1 MHVLLRRGLILL
13 AVVAAQASA
22 ADDKARS
29 ISPTTTATRSL
40 GIVAP
45 AGESTIAYDINAR
58 GQVAAVLQDEE
69 GRQRGVLFEK
79 GVLTELTPANGN
91 FRSNYSDAKGI
102 NPDGKIIGSASQ
114 RDGTWRAFLFDRV
127 NGRRELPTLG
137 GPSSYGMAINDAG
150 QVVGFADTVAG
161 EWHAFVYSG
170 GDALTDL
177 GTLGGKVSYASGMN
191 NVGQVVGT
199 AATHDDYRHAFVWDA
214 AGGMRDLGT
223 LGGRLSSATA
233 INDAGIVVGAS
244 EMPDRKWHAFV
255 HDGKRMVDLGAIIG
269 YGSSY
274 ASDINNRGH
283 VVGTV
288 LTGDER
294 RTFVWRD
301 GKMTVHRGGKGLH
314 LTNAIND
321 SELVIGATYDLRMN
335 AATMVS
341 NAVPVVAKSP
351 SVVFVY
357 LGVMLLLAAAGVAY
371 RRYWRSSQ
379 NRLMSGV

>member
-1 MHVLLRRGLILL
+1 MRRFLPRYLVVLTLL
-13 AVVAAQASA
+13 SGYATASDA
-22 ADDKARS
+22 TAPALG
-29 ISPTTTATRSL
+29 PTTTATRSL

-45 AGESTIAYDINAR
+45 HGESTIAYDVNAR

-91 FRSNYSDAKGI
+91 YSDAKGI
-102 NPDGKIIGSASQ
+102 NPHGKIIGSASQ
-114 RDGTWRAFLFDRV
+114 TDGTWRAFLFDRV

-150 QVVGFADTVAG
+150 EAVGFADTAAG

-170 GDALTDL
+170 GAALTDI

-191 NVGQVVGT
+191 NRGQVVGT

-214 AGGMRDLGT
+214 ARGMRDLGT

-233 INDAGIVVGAS
+233 INDAGMIVGAS
-244 EMPDRKWHAFV
+244 ETAERKWHAFV
-255 HDGKRMVDLGAIIG
+255 HDGKRMIDLGAIIG

-314 LTNAIND
+314 LTHAIND
-321 SELVIGATYDLRMN
+321 SELVIGATYDVRMN

-341 NAVPVVAKSP
+341 NAVPIVAKDP
-351 SVVFVY
+351 AVVFKY
-357 LGVMLLLAAAGVAY
+357 LGIAILLAAAGVAY
-371 RRYWRSSQ
+371 RKFMKHNGPLRR
-379 NRLMSGV
+379 RL

>member
-1 MHVLLRRGLILL
+1 MQISSRHALILL
-13 AVVAAQASA
+13 LLSCCHAFASNSA
-22 ADDKARS
+22 G
-29 ISPTTTATRSL
+29 SPTATATRSL

-45 AGESTIAYDINAR
+45 KGESTIAYDVNAR

-79 GVLTELTPANGN
+79 GVLTELTPADGK
-91 FRSNYSDAKGI
+91 YSDAKGI
-102 NPDGKIIGSASQ
+102 NPTGEIIGSASQ
-114 RDGTWRAFLFDRV
+114 KDGTWRAFLFDRV
-127 NGRRELPTLG
+127 RGRRELPTLG

-150 QVVGFADTVAG
+150 QAVGFADTAAG
-161 EWHAFVYSG
+161 EWHAFVYTG

-177 GTLGGKVSYASGMN
+177 GTLGGKMSYASGMN
-191 NVGQVVGT
+191 NAGQVVGT
-199 AATHDDYRHAFVWDA
+199 AATHDDFRHAFVYDA

-233 INDAGIVVGAS
+233 INDAGMIVGAS
-244 EMPDRKWHAFV
+244 ETHDRKWHAFV

-274 ASDINNRGH
+274 ASDINSRGH

-288 LTGDER
+288 LAGDER

-321 SELVIGATYDLRMN
+321 SEQVIGATYDLRMN
-335 AATMVS
+335 AATMPS
-341 NAVPVVAKSP
+341 SAIPTLAKNP
-351 SVVFVY
+351 YTLFVY
-357 LGVMLLLAAAGVAY
+357 IGLVLLLAAAGVAY
-371 RRYWRSSQ
+371 RQYARSDGAALRS
-379 NRLMSGV
+379 V

>member
-1 MHVLLRRGLILL
+1 MHAFFRRCLLLL
-13 AVVAAQASA
+13 VVVSAQTSA
-22 ADDKARS
+22 TAPPLN
-29 ISPTTTATRSL
+29 PTATATRSL

-69 GRQRGVLFEK
+69 GRQRGVLFEN
-79 GVLTELTPANGN
+79 GVLTELTPADGK
-91 FRSNYSDAKGI
+91 YSDAKGI
-102 NPDGKIIGSASQ
+102 NPEGTIIGSAGQ
-114 RDGTWRAFLFDRV
+114 KDGTWRAFLFDRAK
-127 NGRRELPTLG
+127 GQRQLPTLG

-150 QVVGFADTVAG
+150 HAVGFADTAAG
-161 EWHAFVYSG
+161 EWHAFIYTG

-191 NVGQVVGT
+191 NAGQVVGT
-199 AATHDDYRHAFVWDA
+199 AATHDDYRHAFIYDA

-233 INDAGIVVGAS
+233 INDAGMVVGAS
-244 EMPDRKWHAFV
+244 ETADRRWHAFV
-255 HDGKRMVDLGAIIG
+255 HDGKRMIDLGAVIG

-274 ASDINNRGH
+274 ASDINNSGH

-288 LTGDER
+288 LAGEER

-321 SELVIGATYDLRMN
+321 AELVIGATFYQRMD

-341 NAVPVVAKSP
+341 NAIPTIPKSP
-351 SVVFVY
+351 YVVFVY
-357 LGVMLLLAAAGVAY
+357 AGAVMLLAGAAVAY
-371 RRYWRSSQ
+371 RRYARASRDALKSA
-379 NRLMSGV
+379 